1 MKKNKLM
8 HALPESRLKVQE
20 LIVSHPH
27 YLKFDEYHKLDH
39 QILRIRTGIE
49 LATDETLQRMKAHLM
64 QLKEELYRLVKTK

>member
-8 HALPESRLKVQE
+8 HVLPESRSKVQE

-49 LATDETLQRMKAHLM
+49 LATDETLLRMKAHLLH
-64 QLKEELYRLVKTK
+64 LKDELYSMVKAN